1 MLRPTFAVLLTGL
14 ALAAAPAQP
23 PQPGGGQPKSSPRL
37 QVMTFNLRLSAARDG
52 ANGWEHRKDFA
63 LARIKAA
70 APDLLGVQEGL
81 PDQVDYLTQ
90 NLPGHKM
97 VGVGRE
103 DGARKGEFSAIYLK
117 ADAFKIHDS
126 GTFWL
131 SETPDKAGSKSWDSA
146 LPRIVTWAKLTYNG
160 KERFDFVYLNTHWD
174 HRGPKARLESAKLIR
189 RWVREHAAGLPVVMT
204 GDLNS
209 SATTE
214 PFKHLLHG
222 EGSDPEWID
231 GYRQVHPTREKE
243 EATFHAFK
251 GTRVGSRIDFV
262 LHTRQFRTVAAEIDR
277 AERGGRYP
285 SDHYPVWA
293 ELEYVGDK

>member
-1 MLRPTFAVLLTGL
+1 MLRPMFAVLLTSL
-14 ALAAAPAQP
+14 TLAAVAAQP
-23 PQPGGGQPKSSPRL
+23 PADRGVQPKPHTRL
-37 QVMTFNLRLSAARDG
+37 KVMTFNLRLSAAKDG

-63 LARIKAA
+63 LARIKKWN
-70 APDLLGVQEGL
+70 PDLLGVQEAL
-81 PDQVDYLTQ
+81 PDQVDYLVT
-90 NLPGHKM
+90 NLPGYKQI
-97 VGVGRE
+97 GVGRE

-160 KERFDFVYLNTHWD
+160 KESFDFLYLNTHWD
-174 HRGPKARLESAKLIR
+174 HRGQQARVESATLIR
-189 RWVREHAAGLPVVMT
+189 TWVRDHAAGLPVVMT

-209 SATTE
+209 REES
-214 PFKHLLHG
+214 PQYKHLLG
-222 EGSDPEWID
+222 D
-231 GYRQVHPTREKE
+231 GPDAWTDSYREVHPTREKE

-251 GTRVGSRIDFV
+251 GTRVGSRIDFI
-262 LHTRQFRTVAAEIDR
+262 LHSKQFRTIAAEIDR
-277 AERGGRYP
+277 SERGGRYP

-293 ELEYVGDK
+293 ELEYVGGK